1 MKNKLVVKPVNFLG
15 DTLMAAQD
23 AEGNI
28 WAGVKWICNGIGL
41 SRGQANGEV
50 TKVQNEEVLKQ
61 GCMKFRAGVFDAN
74 NETVALRLDFVPL
87 WLAKISVTPTMQA
100 ENPEVADKLVQYQL
114 KAKDVLAAA
123 FLPTNK
129 SARFS
134 PKASSVGEVASLV
147 KINRVI
153 MKDQG
158 SSANKIARQTDLFYR
173 QFGVDEIPDYVEPN
187 YEQME
192 LTTTCREV
200 TTTMKFPPALPQ

>member
-1 MKNKLVVKPVNFLG
+1 MKNELVVKPVNFLG

-28 WAGVKWICNGIGL
+28 WAGVSWMCSGIGL
-41 SRGQANGEV
+41 SEGQTKNERLRIQSDSVLSKGGRNLTLPTNGGD
-50 TKVQNEEVLKQ
+50 QEVLCLKL
-61 GCMKFRAGVFDAN
+61 
-74 NETVALRLDFVPL
+74 EFVPL
-87 WLAKISVTPTMQA
+87 WLAKVSITPAMQVK
-100 ENPEVADKLVQYQL
+100 NPEATDKLVQYQL
-114 KAKDVLAAA
+114 KAKDVLASA

-129 SARFS
+129 PARFS

-200 TTTMKFPPALPQ
+200 TATMKFPPKLPQ